1 MAINSREDRE
11 KNMEKKGST
20 GPVKFVAFMLF
31 LVLVFFFARALRLE
45 DRIAQLRGWISSL
58 GAVGPFV
65 FTLIYILAVVFAV
78 PGALITIL
86 AGAMFGLVSGTII
99 VSIGSTAGAGI
110 CFLIARYMARD
121 AVTGWVSADKNFK
134 KLDDLI
140 KEQGDIIVA
149 VTRLVPLFP
158 FNLLNYAFGLTKVK
172 FGTYLFWSWLCMLP
186 GTIVYVAGADLF
198 VTSVKE
204 NKAPWPLI
212 AVLAVAFLI
221 LVLLVKKAGEALKKN
236 KKAAT

>member
-1 MAINSREDRE
+1 
-11 KNMEKKGST
+11 MEKKRNT
-20 GPVKFVAFMLF
+20 GLVKLFVLILF
-31 LVLVFFFARALRLE
+31 LVLVFICARALHLE
-45 DRIAQLRGWISSL
+45 NRITQLRGWISSL
-58 GAVGPFV
+58 GAAGPFV

-121 AVTGWVSADKNFK
+121 AVTGWISADKNFTR
-134 KLDDLI
+134 LDELI

-158 FNLLNYAFGLTKVK
+158 FNLLNYGFGLTKVK
-172 FGTYLFWSWLCMLP
+172 FWTYLFWSWLCMLP
-186 GTIVYVAGADLF
+186 GTIVYVAGADIF

-212 AVLAVAFLI
+212 SVLAVALLI
-221 LVLLVKKAGEALKKN
+221 LILLVKKAGEAIKKN
-236 KKAAT
+236 KKAQS